1 MAGNA
6 SNTSYVLDKVESIL
20 RNVEGTVGVYPL
32 SRVELR
38 RILELEEK
46 HEENAS
52 GSSTRCLNLG
62 VREVSKRQVALAVVK
77 TCNFPRPVSPTI
89 VLVSDGVIVGE
100 EIVDSAKNEELEK
113 NPKAILIDRQFVM
126 YQDRVKSH
134 PASDSV
140 FQFPP
145 TPFPLLEKMEEI
157 RDVVSASPSALSDL
171 YIKEKGGWQVADPQL
186 GTILIGFDLLR

>member
-38 RILELEEK
+38 RILELEK
-46 HEENAS
+46 KYEENAS
-52 GSSTRCLNLG
+52 GSSTRYLNLG

-77 TCNFPRPVSPTI
+77 TSNFPRPVSPTI

-100 EIVDSAKNEELEK
+100 EIVDSAKNEELGK

>member
-6 SNTSYVLDKVESIL
+6 SNTSHVLDKVESIL
-20 RNVEGTVGVYPL
+20 RNVEGTVGAYPL
-32 SRVELR
+32 SRAELR

-52 GSSTRCLNLG
+52 GSSTRYLNLG
-62 VREVSKRQVALAVVK
+62 VREVSKREVALAVVK
-77 TCNFPRPVSPTI
+77 TSNFPRPVSPTI

-100 EIVDSAKNEELEK
+100 EIVDSAKNEDLEK
-113 NPKAILIDRQFVM
+113 NPKAILIDRHFVM

-145 TPFPLLEKMEEI
+145 TPFPLLEKMEEM

-186 GTILIGFDLLR
+186 GTILIGFDFL

>member
-32 SRVELR
+32 SRAELR

-52 GSSTRCLNLG
+52 GSSTRYLNLG

-77 TCNFPRPVSPTI
+77 TSNFPRPVSPTI

-113 NPKAILIDRQFVM
+113 NPKAILIDRQFVI

-171 YIKEKGGWQVADPQL
+171 YIKEKAGWQVADPQL
-186 GTILIGFDLLR
+186 GTILIGFNLLR

>member
-32 SRVELR
+32 SRAELR

-52 GSSTRCLNLG
+52 GSSTRYLNLG
-62 VREVSKRQVALAVVK
+62 VREVSRRQVALAVVK
-77 TCNFPRPVSPTI
+77 TSNFPRPVSPTI

-171 YIKEKGGWQVADPQL
+171 YIKERWGWQVADPQL
-186 GTILIGFDLLR
+186 GTILVGFDLLR

>member
-20 RNVEGTVGVYPL
+20 RNVEGTLGVYPL

-62 VREVSKRQVALAVVK
+62 VREVSRRQVALAVVK

>member
-32 SRVELR
+32 SRAELR

-52 GSSTRCLNLG
+52 GSSTRYLNLG

-77 TCNFPRPVSPTI
+77 TSNFPRPVSPTI